1 MKLIDILSWFLVLY
15 PGLMSIVWISGG
27 VYYYLHWER
36 NQVRATRSATDPDAP
51 WVTVLVPCHNEE
63 KNIEETI
70 RHLLRQN
77 YRNLEVIAIN
87 DGSLDNTGLL
97 LDEMAARHPK
107 LRVLH
112 QENQGKASAMNYGLT
127 EAFGDIIVGIDGD
140 AVIDYEAVSWMV
152 EHFIFGPRVAGVTG
166 NPRVRT
172 RSTVIGKIQ
181 TAEFSSIIGLIK
193 RAQRVYGM
201 VFTVSG
207 VVCAF
212 RKQALLQV
220 GGWST
225 DMVTEDIDISWKLQ
239 LSGWQIRYEPQAL
252 CWVLMPE
259 TLRGLFSQRLRWAQG
274 GAEAFLRYFPL
285 AMSWKNRRFWL
296 VLSEYITSVIW
307 CYFLVVFV
315 LLGLLDLGLN
325 TGIFL
330 DDTAGIFMKSVS
342 WLIPLCLL
350 QFSVSFFL
358 DSRYDNGL
366 RKYLFW
372 SAWYP
377 LFYWMINMLT
387 VVAAFPKAVMRQ
399 QGRLATWVSPDRG
412 DRFRE

>member
-15 PGLMSIVWISGG
+15 PGLMSMIWISGG
-27 VYYYLHWER
+27 IYYYLQWER
-36 NQVRATRSATDPDAP
+36 NQVRATHSATDPDAP
-51 WVTVLVPCHNEE
+51 WVSVLVPCHNEE

-70 RHLLRQN
+70 THLLRQN

-97 LDEMAARHPK
+97 LDEMAARYPQ
-107 LRVLH
+107 LRVFH

-127 EAFGDIIVGIDGD
+127 EAYGDIIVGIDGD
-140 AVIDYEAVSWMV
+140 SVIDYEAVSWMV

-259 TLRGLFSQRLRWAQG
+259 TLRGLLSQRLRWAQG

-285 AMSWKNRRFWL
+285 AMRWKNRRFWL
-296 VLSEYITSVIW
+296 VLLEYVTSVMW
-307 CYFLVVFV
+307 CYFLLIFAVIGVLDIILGVRVV
-315 LLGLLDLGLN
+315 
-325 TGIFL
+325 L
-330 DDTAGIFMKSVS
+330 DDTVEIFLNSVS

-350 QFSVSFFL
+350 QFLVSLFL
-358 DSRYDNGL
+358 DSRYDHGL
-366 RKYLFW
+366 RKYFFW

-387 VVAAFPKAVMRQ
+387 VVAAFPKAMMRQ
-399 QGRLATWVSPDRG
+399 QGRLAIWISPDRG